1 MGQRSVNVMHVAI
14 ILRGRGVGGSRN
26 QRSWLLHIWLLV
38 MEFGWGGGGGGD
50 QCRACVCLCVC
61 VCVVE
66 KGGGGAVSCMYACC
80 SEEGWGWGGSFF
92 HAHVFACH
100 GRCLGLFVLIKLNRH
115 YIIVPVLMWLW
126 EVTRVGCQEMGE
138 GERFDWEKG
147 GGGVGA
153 HRVHDQTSLKQVRYL
168 ILWV

>member
-1 MGQRSVNVMHVAI
+1 MGQRSVNVMHMAI
-14 ILRGRGVGGSRN
+14 ICMGEGSWGE
-26 QRSWLLHIWLLV
+26 QKSEVLALAHMIACHGIWL
-38 MEFGWGGGGGGD
+38 GGGGVGSVS
-50 QCRACVCLCVC
+50 CMCVFVCVC